1 MIMFLIF
8 FSYIVIVGGIIG
20 YIAEDFISD
29 RFGEPVTIIF
39 VLVSVACMSLGIVY
53 MFG

>member
-1 MIMFLIF
+1 M
-8 FSYIVIVGGIIG
+8 IVGGIIG

-29 RFGEPVTIIF
+29 RLGETAAMIF
-39 VLVSVACMSLGIVY
+39 VIASIIPMSLGLVY